1 MVKKDSLIKGTLIL
15 AAAALIARVLGIFQ
29 RVPLDYMVGE
39 LGNVYFSVSNTV
51 YMFLLIIATAGIP
64 SAISKMVSERYALGR
79 PDEAQRIYKA
89 ALIFGAVTGIVLAV
103 LLYAVAPFYSSVIAK
118 SPGADLSVR
127 AIAPALLL
135 FPVIAMMRGY
145 FQGRQMMA
153 AGGISQVVEQILR
166 VVLGIG
172 IALLVLN
179 WGWGDRWIAA
189 AATFG
194 SVFGSIGAFAVMLWY
209 GRKLKRMDAAEAG
222 FGPGATASGS
232 LAASRSAVP
241 EASGP
246 RNAALPV
253 EAVSG
258 AADPSAAAVE
268 SADAVRGPARAKL
281 SFRAI
286 YKEIFAMSLPV
297 VVTAMTVQFLY
308 LFDSSFFIRLT
319 ESFYATYEAA
329 NEAMGYLTF
338 NAQSIAGI
346 PPILAIA
353 LSQSIIPV
361 LSAANSVRNMNEVQ
375 RQASL
380 VMRIVVFTGVPAALL
395 LTVAAYSVNGLL
407 FRTPAGS
414 GLVAALTA
422 GTIFQI
428 TMMTSNSILFGL
440 GTPRPAMTHTLIGFA
455 VKVAA
460 SLALAPL
467 LGGYG
472 LVIAS
477 TLCFLLITGL
487 NLRTVQRSVKLN
499 VLGKRWPAYL
509 LTIAVTAGAGYGV
522 DVLVRESLSGSLP
535 PKLVYLLGCV
545 ATGLITF
552 GLYIALLIVLRVV
565 TESEARSFPG
575 PLRKL
580 LLPLVRRLGRSRGAS
595 ANAE

>member
-15 AAAALIARVLGIFQ
+15 AAAALVARFLGIFQ
-29 RVPLDYMVGE
+29 RVPLDYMVGDD
-39 LGNVYFSVSNTV
+39 GDVYFAVANTV
-51 YMFLLIIATAGIP
+51 YMYLLIIATAGIP

-79 PDEAQRIYKA
+79 PAEAQQIYRA
-89 ALIFGAVTGIVLAV
+89 ALIFGAVTGIVLAA
-103 LLYAVAPFYSSVIAK
+103 LLYALAPLYSSFIAK
-118 SPGADLSVR
+118 TPGADISVR

-153 AGGISQVVEQILR
+153 AGGISQIVEQIMR

-172 IALLVLN
+172 IALIVLN

-209 GRKLKRMDAAEAG
+209 GRKLKRMDAAEA
-222 FGPGATASGS
+222 A
-232 LAASRSAVP
+232 LARRDTSSAAP
-241 EASGP
+241 DA
-246 RNAALPV
+246 
-253 EAVSG
+253 
-258 AADPSAAAVE
+258 SAAAVE
-268 SADAVRGPARAKL
+268 SAAAAKTEQRVKL
-281 SFRAI
+281 PFRSI
-286 YKEIFAMSLPV
+286 YKEIFSMSLPV

-308 LFDSSFFIRLT
+308 LVDTSFFVRLT
-319 ESFYATYEAA
+319 ESYYSSYAAA
-329 NEAMGYLTF
+329 KEAMGYLTF
-338 NAQSIAGI
+338 NAQAIAGI

-361 LSAANSVRNMNEVQ
+361 ISAANSVRNMDEVQ

-380 VMRIVVFTGVPAALL
+380 VMRIVVFTGVPAALI

-407 FRTPAGS
+407 FSSPAGS
-414 GLVAALTA
+414 GMVAALTA

-440 GTPRPAMTHTLIGFA
+440 GKPRPAMIHTLLGFA
-455 VKVAA
+455 VKIAA

-472 LVIAS
+472 LVLAS
-477 TLCFLLITGL
+477 TLCFLLITVL
-487 NLRTVQRSVKLN
+487 NLRVVRSSVKLA

-509 LTIAVTAGAGYGV
+509 LTIVVTAGAGYGV
-522 DVLVRESLSGSLP
+522 DVLVRGALEGALP
-535 PKLVYLLGCV
+535 PKLIYLLGCM
-545 ATGLITF
+545 ATGLVTL
-552 GLYIALLIVLRVV
+552 GLYALLLIMLRVV
-565 TESEARSFPG
+565 TETEAKSFPG

-580 LLPLVRRLGRSRGAS
+580 LLPLVRRLGRSRAAS
-595 ANAE
+595 VKAD